1 MPGPGRKELRSL
13 RLKAESTPGTK
24 VAPRFLWRGPV
35 EGIND
40 TREVKH
46 VEMQVGIFGG
56 TDDIYIPKL
65 AAELEFASTEA
76 TFEQIPDLF
85 LMAGFGTIGGNRA
98 GSAQGASG
106 STAIF
111 TMPIPTSNV
120 PITYSCTAEVGDLD
134 SGSANGFAEVIE
146 YLLVDEL
153 KFEFTGGE
161 AMMVNASA
169 TGRQGT
175 ATNAVGTYSNVGT
188 LVNNVEEILSGL
200 GSFWISPVGSGYGT
214 GAVTAGNI
222 LAGNVTF
229 KPVWTRKFPVDAG
242 VLYFHTA
249 VYTGMEITG
258 ELTLEYQIS
267 GTYGA
272 AGSAGQVEKWRAQ
285 QPQLMRMSWPG
296 GAITEGTTQTSRL
309 FQIDIPFVWDSF
321 ESLGDID
328 GNDIRIGKFTS
339 KYNQQTNAGGRGT
352 VTIARWGTSEF
363 SGA

>member
-13 RLKAESTPGTK
+13 RLKAETTPGTK
-24 VAPRFLWRGPV
+24 VAPRYLWRGPI

-65 AAELEFASTEA
+65 AAELEFAETEA
-76 TFEQIPDLF
+76 TFEQTPDLF
-85 LMAGFGTIGGNRA
+85 LMNGWGTSGGNRA

-106 STAIF
+106 SSVIF
-111 TMPIPTSNV
+111 TLIAPTSNI
-120 PITYSCTAEVGDLD
+120 PPTYSCTAEVGDLD
-134 SGSANGFAEVIE
+134 SGSTSGFAEVIE

-153 KFEFTGGE
+153 KFEFKGGE
-161 AMMVNASA
+161 AMMVSASA
-169 TGRQGT
+169 VGRQGT

-188 LVNNVEEILSGL
+188 LAVVEEILSGL
-200 GSFWISPVGSGYGT
+200 GSFWLSPVGSGYGT

-229 KPVWTRKFPVDAG
+229 KSAWTRKFPVDAG
-242 VLYFHTA
+242 ILYFHTA
-249 VYTGMEITG
+249 VYTGMEVTG

-285 QPQLMRMSWPG
+285 QPQLLRMGWPG
-296 GAITEGTTQTSRL
+296 GAITEGTTVLNKL
-309 FQIDIPFVWDSF
+309 FQIDLPVTWDSF
-321 ESLGDID
+321 DKLGDID
-328 GNDIRIGKFTS
+328 GNDIRVGKFTS
-339 KYNQQTNAGGRGT
+339 KYNQSTNAGGRGT
-352 VTIARWGTSEF
+352 VTIVRQGTSEF

>member
-1 MPGPGRKELRSL
+1 MPGPGRKEMRSL

-40 TREVKH
+40 TREVRH

-56 TDDIYIPKL
+56 VDDVYIPKL

-76 TFEQIPDLF
+76 TFEQTPDLF
-85 LMAGFGTIGGNRA
+85 LMAGFGTSGGNRA
-98 GSAQGASG
+98 GSAQGGSG
-106 STAIF
+106 STTIF
-111 TMPIPTSNV
+111 TLIAPSVNV
-120 PITYSCTAEVGDLD
+120 PPTYSCTAEVGDLD
-134 SGSANGFAEVIE
+134 QGSSGGFAEVIE
-146 YLLVDEL
+146 YLLVDEIKL
-153 KFEFTGGE
+153 EFKGGE
-161 AMMVNASA
+161 AVMVSASA

-175 ATNAVGTYSNVGT
+175 LTNAVGTYSAIGT
-188 LVNNVEEILSGL
+188 LVSGVEEILSGM

-229 KPVWTRKFPVDAG
+229 KPAWTRKFPVDAG

-249 VYTGMEITG
+249 VYTGMEVTG

-272 AGSAGQVEKWRAQ
+272 AGSAGQVEKWRSQ
-285 QPQLMRMSWPG
+285 QPQLIRMAWPG
-296 GAITEGTTQTSRL
+296 ATIPEGTTVLTKL
-309 FQIDIPFVWDSF
+309 FQIDLPFTWDSF
-321 ESLGDID
+321 DKLGDID
-328 GNDIRIGKFTS
+328 GNDIRVGKFTS
-339 KYNQQTNAGGRGT
+339 KYNAQTAAGGRGT
-352 VTIARWGTSEF
+352 VTIVRQGTSEF

>member
-13 RLKAESTPGTK
+13 RLKAEVTNGTK

-35 EGIND
+35 EGID
-40 TREVKH
+40 DKRDVKH
-46 VEMQVGIFGG
+46 VSMNVGIFGG
-56 TDDIYIPKL
+56 TDDVYIPKI
-65 AAELEFASTEA
+65 AAELAFPSTEA

-85 LMAGFGTIGGNRA
+85 LMAGFGTSGGNRA

-106 STAIF
+106 STTIF
-111 TMPIPTSNV
+111 TLIAPTNNIP
-120 PITYSCTAEVGDLD
+120 PTYSCTAEVGNLD
-134 SGSANGFAEVIE
+134 AGSTGGFAEVIE

-153 KFEFTGGE
+153 KIEFKGGE
-161 AMMVNASA
+161 ALMVSA
-169 TGRQGT
+169 GAKGRQGT

-188 LVNNVEEILSGL
+188 LVTVEEILAGM

-229 KPVWTRKFPVDAG
+229 KTAWTRKYPVDAG
-242 VLYFHTA
+242 ILFFHTA
-249 VYTGMEITG
+249 VYTDMEVTG
-258 ELTLEYQIS
+258 ELTMEYQIS

-285 QPQLMRMSWPG
+285 QPQLLRMGWPG
-296 GAITEGTTQTSRL
+296 ATIPEGTTVLTKL
-309 FQIDIPFVWDSF
+309 FQIDLPVTWDSF
-321 ESLGDID
+321 DKLGDID
-328 GNDIRIGKFTS
+328 GNDIRVGKFTS
-339 KYNQQTNAGGRGT
+339 NYNAATNAGGRGT
-352 VTIARWGTSEF
+352 VTIVRQGTSEF

>member
-13 RLKAESTPGTK
+13 RLKAEATNGTK
-24 VAPRFLWRGPV
+24 VAPRYLWRGPV

-65 AAELEFASTEA
+65 AAELAFASTEA

-85 LMAGFGTIGGNRA
+85 LMAGFGTSGGNRA
-98 GSAQGASG
+98 GSAQGVSG
-106 STAIF
+106 STTIF
-111 TMPIPTSNV
+111 TLIAPTSNI
-120 PITYSCTAEVGDLD
+120 PPTYSCTAEVGDLD
-134 SGSANGFAEVIE
+134 SGSTSGFAEVIE

-153 KFEFTGGE
+153 KFEFKGGE
-161 AMMVNASA
+161 AVMVSASA
-169 TGRQGT
+169 KGRQGT
-175 ATNAVGTYSNVGT
+175 ATNAVGTYSLAGT
-188 LVNNVEEILSGL
+188 LVSGIEEILSGL

-222 LAGNVTF
+222 LSGNVTF
-229 KPVWTRKFPVDAG
+229 KTAWTRKFPVDAG
-242 VLYFHTA
+242 ILYFHTA
-249 VYTGMEITG
+249 VYTGMEVTG
-258 ELTLEYQIS
+258 ELTMENQIS

-285 QPQLMRMSWPG
+285 QPQLLRMAWPG
-296 GAITEGTTQTSRL
+296 ATISEGTTVLTKL
-309 FQIDIPFVWDSF
+309 FQVDLPTTWDSF
-321 ESLGDID
+321 DKLGDID
-328 GNDIRIGKFTS
+328 GNDIRVGKFTS
-339 KYNQQTNAGGRGT
+339 KFNALTSPGGRGT
-352 VTIARWGTSEF
+352 VTIVRQGTSEF

>member
-13 RLKAESTPGTK
+13 RLKAEATNGTP
-24 VAPRFLWRGPV
+24 VSPRFLWRGPV

-85 LMAGFGTIGGNRA
+85 LMAGFGTSGGNRA

-106 STAIF
+106 SSVIFALIPPTTTA
-111 TMPIPTSNV
+111 PP
-120 PITYSCTAEVGDLD
+120 TYSCTAEVGD
-134 SGSANGFAEVIE
+134 SEPGGANGWAEVIE

-153 KFEFTGGE
+153 KFEFKGGE
-161 AMMVNASA
+161 AIMVSASA

-175 ATNAVGTYSNVGT
+175 ATNALGTFSQVGT
-188 LVNNVEEILSGL
+188 LVNNIEEILAGL
-200 GSFWISPVGSGYGT
+200 GSFWISPVGSGFGT

-222 LAGNVTF
+222 LSGNVTF
-229 KPVWTRKFPVDAG
+229 KTAWTRKFPVDAG
-242 VLYFHTA
+242 ILYFGTA
-249 VYTGMEITG
+249 VYTGMEVTG
-258 ELTLEYQIS
+258 ELTLENQIS

-285 QPQLMRMSWPG
+285 QPQLLRMGWPG
-296 GAITEGTTQTSRL
+296 GVITAGTTITTKL
-309 FQIDIPFVWDSF
+309 FQVDLPVVWDSF
-321 ESLGDID
+321 DKLGDID
-328 GNDIRIGKFTS
+328 GNDIRVGKFTS
-339 KYNQQTNAGGRGT
+339 KYNQQTPTAGRGT
-352 VTIARWGTSEF
+352 VTIVRQGTSEF

>member
-13 RLKAESTPGTK
+13 RLKAEVTPGTRSS
-24 VAPRFLWRGPV
+24 PRFLWRGPV
-35 EGIND
+35 EGID
-40 TREVKH
+40 DQREVKH
-46 VEMQVGIFGG
+46 VEMQVGIFGM
-56 TDDIYIPKL
+56 TDDIYVPKL
-65 AAELEFASTEA
+65 AATLAFPSTEA

-85 LMAGFGTIGGNRA
+85 LMAGFGTSGGNRA

-106 STAIF
+106 SSVIF
-111 TMPIPTSNV
+111 TLIPPSVNI
-120 PITYSCTAEVGDLD
+120 PPTYSCTAEVGDLD
-134 SGSANGFAEVIE
+134 QGSSGGFAEVIE

-153 KFEFTGGE
+153 NFEFTGGE
-161 AMMVNASA
+161 AIMVNANA

-188 LVNNVEEILSGL
+188 LVSVEEILSGL
-200 GSFWISPVGSGYGT
+200 GSFWISPVGSGFGT

-222 LAGNVTF
+222 LAGNISF
-229 KPVWTRKFPVDAG
+229 KPAWARKFPVDAG

-249 VYTGMEITG
+249 VYTGMEVTG

-285 QPQLMRMSWPG
+285 QPQLIRMLWPG
-296 GAITEGTTQTSRL
+296 ATIPEGTTQTAKL
-309 FQIDIPFVWDSF
+309 FQIDIPFVWDSMDK
-321 ESLGDID
+321 LGDID
-328 GNDIRIGKFTS
+328 GNDIRVGHFTS
-339 KYNQQTNAGGRGT
+339 KYNQSTNAAGRGT
-352 VTIARWGTSEF
+352 VTIVRQGTSEF

>member
-1 MPGPGRKELRSL
+1 MPGPGRKELRSA
-13 RLKAESTPGTK
+13 RIKAEVTPGTK
-24 VAPRFLWRGPV
+24 VSPRFLWRGPI

-56 TDDIYIPKL
+56 TDDIYVPKL

-76 TFEQIPDLF
+76 TFEQTPDLF
-85 LMAGFGTIGGNRA
+85 LMAGFGTSGGNRA

-106 STAIF
+106 SSVIF
-111 TMPIPTSNV
+111 TLIPPTISV
-120 PITYSCTAEVGDLD
+120 PPTYSCTAEVGDLD
-134 SGSANGFAEVIE
+134 SGSTSGFAEVIE

-153 KFEFTGGE
+153 KFEFKGGE
-161 AMMVNASA
+161 AMMVSASA
-169 TGRQGT
+169 SGRQGT
-175 ATNAVGTYSNVGT
+175 ATNAVGTYSAVGT
-188 LVNNVEEILSGL
+188 LVSVEEILAGL
-200 GSFWISPVGSGYGT
+200 GSFWLSPVGSGYGT

-229 KPVWTRKFPVDAG
+229 KPAWTRKFPVDAG
-242 VLYFHTA
+242 ILYFHTA
-249 VYTGMEITG
+249 VYTGMEVTG

-285 QPQLMRMSWPG
+285 QPQLIRMGWPG
-296 GAITEGTTQTSRL
+296 AAISDGTTVTTKL
-309 FQIDIPFVWDSF
+309 FQIDLPIVWDSF
-321 ESLGDID
+321 DKLGDID
-328 GNDIRIGKFTS
+328 GNDIRVGKFTS
-339 KYNQQTNAGGRGT
+339 KYNQSTNAGGRGT
-352 VTIARWGTSEF
+352 VPIVRQGTSEF

>member
-13 RLKAESTPGTK
+13 RLKAEATPGTR

-35 EGIND
+35 EGIDD

-56 TDDIYIPKL
+56 TDDIYVPKL
-65 AAELEFASTEA
+65 AATLAFPSTEA

-85 LMAGFGTIGGNRA
+85 LMAGFGTSGGNRA

-106 STAIF
+106 SSVIF
-111 TMPIPTSNV
+111 TLIPPTQTV
-120 PITYSCTAEVGDLD
+120 FPTYSCTAEVGDLD
-134 SGSANGFAEVIE
+134 LGSTTGAAEVIE

-153 KFEFTGGE
+153 KFEFKGGE
-161 AMMVNASA
+161 SIMVSSNA

-175 ATNAVGTYSNVGT
+175 LTNAVGTYSNVGT
-188 LVNNVEEILSGL
+188 LVSVEEILSGL
-200 GSFWISPVGSGYGT
+200 GSFWISPVGSGFGT
-214 GAVTAGNI
+214 GAVPAGNI

-229 KPVWTRKFPVDAG
+229 KPAWTRKFPVDAG
-242 VLYFHTA
+242 ILFFHTA
-249 VYTGMEITG
+249 VYTGMEVTG

-267 GTYGA
+267 GTFGA

-285 QPQLMRMSWPG
+285 QPQLLRMSWPG
-296 GAITEGTTQTSRL
+296 GAIPEGTTQTAKL
-309 FQIDIPFVWDSF
+309 FQIDLPVVFDKF
-321 ESLGDID
+321 DKLGDID
-328 GNDIRIGKFTS
+328 GNDIRVAHFTS
-339 KYNQQTNAGGRGT
+339 KYNQSTNPAGRGT
-352 VTIARWGTSEF
+352 VTIVRQGTSEF

>member
-13 RLKAESTPGTK
+13 RLKAETTNGTK

-85 LMAGFGTIGGNRA
+85 LMAGFGTSGGNRA

-106 STAIF
+106 SSVIF
-111 TMPIPTSNV
+111 TLINPTSNI
-120 PITYSCTAEVGDLD
+120 PPTYSCTAEVGDLD
-134 SGSANGFAEVIE
+134 SGSTSGFAEVIE

-153 KFEFTGGE
+153 KFEFKGGE
-161 AMMVNASA
+161 AMMVSASA
-169 TGRQGT
+169 AGRQGT

-188 LVNNVEEILSGL
+188 LVSGIEEILSGL

-229 KPVWTRKFPVDAG
+229 KTAWTRKFPVDAG

-249 VYTGMEITG
+249 VYTGMEVTG

-272 AGSAGQVEKWRAQ
+272 AGSAGQVEKFRAQ
-285 QPQLMRMSWPG
+285 QPQLMRMGWPG
-296 GAITEGTTQTSRL
+296 GAISEGTTVTTKL
-309 FQIDIPFVWDSF
+309 FQIDLPVVWDSF
-321 ESLGDID
+321 DKLGDID
-328 GNDIRIGKFTS
+328 GNDIRVVKFTS
-339 KYNQQTNAGGRGT
+339 KYNQSTNAGGRGT
-352 VTIARWGTSEF
+352 ITICRQGTSEF

>member
-13 RLKAESTPGTK
+13 RLKAEVTNGTK

-35 EGIND
+35 EGIDD

-56 TDDIYIPKL
+56 TDDIYVPKL

-85 LMAGFGTIGGNRA
+85 LMAGFGTSGGNRA

-106 STAIF
+106 STTIF
-111 TMPIPTSNV
+111 TLIAPTINV
-120 PITYSCTAEVGDLD
+120 PPTYSCTAEVGDLD
-134 SGSANGFAEVIE
+134 AGSSSGFAEVIE

-153 KFEFTGGE
+153 KFEFKGGE
-161 AMMVNASA
+161 AVMVSASA
-169 TGRQGT
+169 AGRQGT

-188 LVNNVEEILSGL
+188 LITVEEILSGL

-214 GAVTAGNI
+214 GAVPAGNI
-222 LAGNVTF
+222 LDGDITF
-229 KPVWTRKFPVDAG
+229 KPAWTRKFPVDAG
-242 VLYFHTA
+242 ILYFHTA
-249 VYTGMEITG
+249 VYTGMEVTG
-258 ELTLEYQIS
+258 NLTLEYQIS

-272 AGSAGQVEKWRAQ
+272 AGSAGQVEKWRSQ
-285 QPQLMRMSWPG
+285 QPQLLRMAWPG
-296 GAITEGTTQTSRL
+296 GAITEGTTVLTKL
-309 FQIDIPFVWDSF
+309 FQIDIPVTWDKF
-321 ESLGDID
+321 DKLGDID
-328 GNDIRIGKFTS
+328 GNDIRAVSFTS
-339 KYNQQTNAGGRGT
+339 KYNQATNAGGRGT
-352 VTIARWGTSEF
+352 VTIVRQGTSEF

>member
-13 RLKAESTPGTK
+13 RLKAETTNGQVVS
-24 VAPRFLWRGPV
+24 PRFLWRGPV

-76 TFEQIPDLF
+76 TFEQTPDLF
-85 LMAGFGTIGGNRA
+85 LMAGFGTSGGNRA

-106 STAIF
+106 SSVIF
-111 TMPIPTSNV
+111 TLIPPTINV
-120 PITYSCTAEVGDLD
+120 PPTYSCTAEVGDLD
-134 SGSANGFAEVIE
+134 SGSTSGFAERIE

-153 KFEFTGGE
+153 KFEFKGGE
-161 AMMVNASA
+161 AMMVSASA
-169 TGRQGT
+169 AGRQGT
-175 ATNAVGTYSNVGT
+175 ATNAVGPYSNVGT
-188 LVNNVEEILSGL
+188 LITVEEVLSGL
-200 GSFWISPVGSGYGT
+200 GSFWLSPVGSGYGT

-249 VYTGMEITG
+249 VYTGMEVTG

-285 QPQLMRMSWPG
+285 QPQLIRMGWPG
-296 GAITEGTTQTSRL
+296 GAIPEGTTVPTKL
-309 FQIDIPFVWDSF
+309 FQIDLPITWDSF
-321 ESLGDID
+321 DKWDDID
-328 GNDIRIGKFTS
+328 GNDIRVGKFTS
-339 KYNQQTNAGGRGT
+339 KYNQSTNAGGRGT
-352 VTIARWGTSEF
+352 VTIVRQGTSEF

>member
-13 RLKAESTPGTK
+13 RLKAETTNGTPSS
-24 VAPRFLWRGPV
+24 PRFLWRGPV
-35 EGIND
+35 EGID
-40 TREVKH
+40 DKREVKH

-85 LMAGFGTIGGNRA
+85 LMAGFGTSGGNRA
-98 GSAQGASG
+98 GSAQGVSG
-106 STAIF
+106 SSAIF
-111 TMPIPTSNV
+111 TLIAPSNLIP
-120 PITYSCTAEVGDLD
+120 PTYSCTAEVGDLD
-134 SGSANGFAEVIE
+134 AGSSGGFAERIE

-153 KFEFTGGE
+153 KFEFKGGE
-161 AMMVNASA
+161 AVTVSASA
-169 TGRQGT
+169 SGRQGT
-175 ATNAVGTYSNVGT
+175 LTNAVGTYSNVGT
-188 LVNNVEEILSGL
+188 LVTVEEILAGM

-229 KPVWTRKFPVDAG
+229 KPAWTRKFPVDAG
-242 VLYFHTA
+242 ILYFHTA
-249 VYTGMEITG
+249 VYTGMEVTG

-285 QPQLMRMSWPG
+285 QPQLLRMAWPG
-296 GAITEGTTQTSRL
+296 GAIPEGTTQLNKL
-309 FQIDIPFVWDSF
+309 FQIDIPVVWDSF
-321 ESLGDID
+321 DKLGDID
-328 GNDIRIGKFTS
+328 GNDIRVGKFTS

-352 VTIARWGTSEF
+352 VTIVRQGTSEF